1 MDGNGTLEFAEFVIL
16 MTSKMRVTTIEDEIS
31 DAFDVLDRAKDKHI
45 RASDLKYYMRKVA
58 RIQLSSEEAE
68 AMIEFADTDE
78 DGLVTFDDF
87 REKVMEALDAAAD
100 FHKGEENND
109 SDQSE
114 EDSDDL

>member
-16 MTSKMRVTTIEDEIS
+16 MTSKMRVTSLEEEIS

-114 EDSDDL
+114 EDSDYL